1 MLNINPNIAIIE
13 VNPGVGGDESKIWM
27 QDLLSSYV
35 RYAQRQGYAVENL
48 DENSVKVKGDNVFY
62 KFEKETGVHRVQRIP
77 KTEKR
82 GRVHTSTA
90 VVLVMPNIVQTHE
103 NQIPP
108 HELEWQFYRS
118 GGSGGQNVNKVNTAV
133 RLIHKPTGIMV
144 TCSQERTQQANR
156 QIAMQLLLGKLYQRD
171 EEKRQGLHDSFVEDK
186 GNGLRAEKIRTYN
199 FPQNRLTDHR
209 TGMTVHSLTQ
219 IIDKGEWERIFT
231 S

>member
-1 MLNINPNIAIIE
+1 MLNINPNTAIIE

-27 QDLLSSYV
+27 QDLLNSYI

-48 DENSVKVKGDNVFY
+48 DENSIKVKGDNIFY

-90 VVLVMPNIVQTHE
+90 VVLVMPNIIQTHA

-133 RLIHKPTGIMV
+133 RLIHKPTGITV

-186 GNGLRAEKIRTYN
+186 GTGLRAEKIRTYN

-209 TGMTVHSLTQ
+209 TGMTVHSLSQ